1 MNSAS
6 SLYIRNIILSVTSS
20 VLLLSCASSSKAE
33 EKVVFKTSDTLF
45 DAEKSIT
52 LSFAGDIMAHK
63 PNWNISSFDE
73 VYEDITDILL
83 QSDAAFVNLETPVTD
98 SLPYSSYPNFNVH
111 HQYAD
116 AAIKA
121 GFNVFSL
128 CNNHTNDQELDGIK
142 ATKKYFDEKRKA
154 TADSSRPVYS
164 SGVKDSPSSPFTF
177 DTINIRGWKIM
188 YLAVTELLNR
198 PNYNSYINYIKTD
211 SRSRE
216 NFIELIKKLR
226 EENPCDLFILSFHTA
241 EEEYVFTTK
250 KSQRNFY
257 KKLLDAGVDIINAN
271 HPHVPKEWE
280 LYRSKNGAS
289 DKMIFYSQGNTISAQ
304 RTSPSY
310 DAPDTIRDYTGEGFI
325 TQVKFEKLINDG
337 KPIVKVVQVHPVLI
351 TTYITNQW
359 HFVIKKLDDSFIEE
373 LKKQGKKTWSAYLQ
387 KRMLLMEKIKG
398 KLIWE

>member
-6 SLYIRNIILSVTSS
+6 SFCFRNIILSSAAS
-20 VLLLSCASSSKAE
+20 LFLLSCASTSGTE
-33 EKVVFKTSDTLF
+33 EVVFKTSDTLF
-45 DAEKSIT
+45 DGTNNIT
-52 LSFAGDIMAHK
+52 LTFAGDIMAHK
-63 PNWNISSFDE
+63 PNWNISNFDE
-73 VYEDITDILL
+73 VYEDIKDFLL

-98 SLPYSSYPNFNVH
+98 SLPYSSYPAFNVH

-116 AAIKA
+116 AAVKA

-128 CNNHTNDQELDGIK
+128 CNNHTNDQELEGIK
-142 ATKKYFDEKRKA
+142 ATKKYFDEKRTA
-154 TADSSRPVYS
+154 TAGSSRPVYS

-177 DTINIRGWKIM
+177 ETINIRDWKIV
-188 YLAVTELLNR
+188 YLAVTELLNK

-211 SRSRE
+211 SKSRE
-216 NFIELIKKLR
+216 NFIELVKKIR

-241 EEEYVFTTK
+241 EEEYVLTTK
-250 KSQRNFY
+250 KSQRSFY

-280 LYRSKNGAS
+280 LYRSKEGAS
-289 DKMIFYSQGNTISAQ
+289 DKIIFYSQGNTISAQ

-373 LKKQGKKTWSAYLQ
+373 LKKQGKKTWSAYLH